1 MPSDDTHMAV
11 DYTRHRFTLEVDAAT
26 RPCGP
31 EAARNVLPRP
41 PPGAGRCVVFAFAD
55 LLG

>member
-31 EAARNVLPRP
+31 EAARDVLPRP